1 MTWRRLGYVVIW
13 LASSWLGCDRDTK
26 PAPPATATPP
36 TAAAAAPSAAPPA
49 RVSDSGEL
57 EVVLPPIVLPEWAKR
72 PVEPD
77 SNPRVFGEARSI
89 CSAIKNQR
97 FSSFGQIGTTTR
109 RWSRLMWLFSQG
121 DQGAACEIER
131 LVRRVADEPGSDCK
145 RLVPFF
151 ERTCKSYPP
160 REIR

>member
-1 MTWRRLGYVVIW
+1 MTWQQLGYVVLW
-13 LASSWLGCDRDTK
+13 LTGSSLGCDRGTK
-26 PAPPATATPP
+26 PAPAATAMPATA
-36 TAAAAAPSAAPPA
+36 APVPSPAP
-49 RVSDSGEL
+49 RVSDAGEL
-57 EVVLPPIVLPEWAKR
+57 ELVLPPIVLPEWAKQ

-77 SNPRVFGEARSI
+77 SNPRVFAEARSI

-97 FSSFGQIGTTTR
+97 FSSFGQIGTMTR
-109 RWSRLMWLFSQG
+109 RWGRLMWLFSQG

-151 ERTCKSYPP
+151 AEACKGYTP